1 MWWYYLIFAAAGYLL
16 GCSNLAWFLAKIKG
30 VDLASKGSGNPGTS
44 NAVILMGWRLGILV
58 GAHDIGKALLP
69 VVIAKIIFP
78 ELPGLAETA
87 GVAAVIGHIFPVFLK
102 FKGGKGFASFV
113 GLMFAL
119 DWKFGIAMVVAIV
132 LITVISDYLVIA
144 TTVTVIA
151 LPVWLAIVADW
162 KWSALIVSAATVVI
176 IFMHRKNYVKIWK
189 KQEIGLR
196 STIKG
201 EHRVK

>member
-1 MWWYYLIFAAAGYLL
+1 MWWYYVIFSVVGYFF
-16 GCSNLAWFLAKIKG
+16 GCSNLAWYLAKLKG
-30 VDLASKGSGNPGTS
+30 VDLSSKGSGNPGTS
-44 NAVILMGWRLGILV
+44 NAVILMGWKWGILV

-69 VVIAKIIFP
+69 VVVAKIFFP
-78 ELPGLAETA
+78 EIPGLAETA

-144 TTVTVIA
+144 TTTTVLA
-151 LPVWLAIVADW
+151 LPIWLAITADW
-162 KWSALIVSAATVVI
+162 KWSALIVSVATFVI
-176 IFMHRKNYVKIWK
+176 IFMHRMNYVKIWK